1 MILSPKIDLTENGD
15 FMGGTLFP
23 QALMN
28 MDDEVPFEVFDG
40 EMTTE
45 QYKFVSW
52 WEGLF
57 GVRRHQNRKRE
68 IFHNNSRYRSESRI
82 PWEKTCIDGYPY
94 QFHGIPWRR
103 AQIVSVDN
111 ERGYNLFNQ
120 R

>member
-28 MDDEVPFEVFDG
+28 MDDDVPFEVFDG
-40 EMTTE
+40 EMNTE
-45 QYKFVSW
+45 QYKFISW

-57 GVRRHQNRKRE
+57 GVRRHQNRKSE
-68 IFHNNSRYRSESRI
+68 IFRNNSQYRSESRI
-82 PWEKTCIDGYPY
+82 PWEKSYVDGYI
-94 QFHGIPWRR
+94 IPWRR